1 MRKISFTVTAA
12 ILILIGF
19 GVWVGA
25 WTTAAALAANT
36 EIDAPGLTS
45 GKNTPTSHYE
55 DSLVF
60 PAVIGQ

>member
-1 MRKISFTVTAA
+1 MRKISFTVVAA
-12 ILILIGF
+12 VLILVGF

-25 WTTAAALAANT
+25 WTTAAALAAGT
-36 EIDAPGLTS
+36 GIEAPALTS
-45 GKNTPTSHYE
+45 GKNTPTTHYE